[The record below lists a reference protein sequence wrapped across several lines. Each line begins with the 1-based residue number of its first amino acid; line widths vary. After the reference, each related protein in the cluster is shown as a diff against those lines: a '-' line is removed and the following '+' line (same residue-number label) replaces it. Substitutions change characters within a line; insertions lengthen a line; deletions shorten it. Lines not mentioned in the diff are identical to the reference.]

1 MFGHIYE
8 ISDGNK
14 KYIGST
20 ISPLP
25 IRFKNHKMVVNT
37 GQYPK
42 NKFYNYM
49 REVSIDKFSIS
60 VLREGIKQE
69 DLKANEQ
76 EFINQV
82 SEELRLNTHKAYV
95 TTHSYLADTKLYQR
109 LWRKLKAN
117 ESHNLEFLRLSLIE
131 I

>member
-76 EFINQV
+76 EFIN
-82 SEELRLNTHKAYV
+82 
-95 TTHSYLADTKLYQR
+95 
-109 LWRKLKAN
+109 
-117 ESHNLEFLRLSLIE
+117 
-131 I
+131 